1 MSNILEIHN
10 LSKSIDNKIIFEN
23 INLTI
28 PYGSIC
34 CLIGANGTGKSVLI
48 DCILGFQK
56 INQGKIIIKSQ
67 NITNRNLL
75 RLNTGIVSPDHQK
88 HLELL
93 TPKEYFDMIIDIYN
107 LNNIEKK
114 LDSLIDKLMVRPF
127 LQDLFINL
135 SFGSKKKIQLIGNL
149 LFEPSLLICDE
160 IFEGLDEESVKRV
173 KEIFQKRAINNQTT
187 FFTTHIKKEA
197 IDISNINLLLHEKKI
212 TYI

>member
-1 MSNILEIHN
+1 MNNVLEIQN
-10 LSKSIDNKIIFEN
+10 LSKSINNKIIFEN

-67 NITNRNLL
+67 NINNRNLL

-107 LNNIEKK
+107 LSN
-114 LDSLIDKLMVRPF
+114 
-127 LQDLFINL
+127 
-135 SFGSKKKIQLIGNL
+135 
-149 LFEPSLLICDE
+149 
-160 IFEGLDEESVKRV
+160 V
-173 KEIFQKRAINNQTT
+173 KE
-187 FFTTHIKKEA
+187 
-197 IDISNINLLLHEKKI
+197 
-212 TYI
+212 